1 MAAQARKRKESMK
14 QMTIDERKRIEFLL
28 GCGRTVPQVAN
39 ELGRSPSTVRN
50 ELIKHRVD
58 SDKRYGCSNRLCG
71 RFDECTRTVFDGF
84 GDRRRKCQPRCFK
97 SCPDFWE
104 AVCHRLARPPFV
116 CNGCA
121 RERECPLRKKF
132 YIASVAQVEYESER
146 SLSRTGVHPDEET
159 IARMDK
165 ALSPCLKN
173 GQSPMA
179 VKAAN
184 PEIFGNYAKSTVYGW
199 IADGL
204 FSAKKHDLPFAGTR
218 RKPHKK
224 PVTKTN
230 ARCRIGRTIREMW
243 ELLKLL
249 GKKVT
254 CELDTVV
261 GSISGKVLFTMI
273 FTDSELSL
281 AFLRGQKT
289 SQTCTRIF
297 NMLWTLAGPALFAA
311 LFEHT
316 LTDNGAEF
324 SDPEMIEKYRP
335 DPEHNP
341 TKLLSRGI
349 RVWYADPY
357 CSSQKP
363 HIERFHNELR
373 RILQKGTSFDP
384 LTQGQIALALSHLNS
399 YPRESLGWRTPYDV
413 FVEKHGEEGRAFIA
427 ALGIVRIPANQVTL
441 HPFLLGE
448 KYQKAADR
456 AILRKNGAAPAP
468 RAERNK

>member
-1 MAAQARKRKESMK
+1 
-14 QMTIDERKRIEFLL
+14 
-28 GCGRTVPQVAN
+28 
-39 ELGRSPSTVRN
+39 
-50 ELIKHRVD
+50 
-58 SDKRYGCSNRLCG
+58 
-71 RFDECTRTVFDGF
+71 
-84 GDRRRKCQPRCFK
+84 
-97 SCPDFWE
+97 
-104 AVCHRLARPPFV
+104 
-116 CNGCA
+116 
-121 RERECPLRKKF
+121 
-132 YIASVAQVEYESER
+132 
-146 SLSRTGVHPDEET
+146 
-159 IARMDK
+159 
-165 ALSPCLKN
+165 
-173 GQSPMA
+173 MA

-184 PEIFGNYAKSTVYGW
+184 PELFGNYAKSTLYGW

-218 RKPHKK
+218 KKPHKK

-230 ARCRIGRTIREMW
+230 AKCRIGRTIKEMR
-243 ELLKLL
+243 ELLEGL

-254 CELDTVV
+254 CELDTVI

-273 FTDSELSL
+273 FTDSELAL
-281 AFLRGQKT
+281 AFLREQKT

-297 NMLWTLAGPALFAA
+297 NMLWTLAGPALFRT
-311 LFEHT
+311 LFEHIV
-316 LTDNGAEF
+316 TDNGTEF
-324 SDPEMIEKYRP
+324 SDPGMIESYRP

-341 TKLLSRGI
+341 TKLLPRGI

-384 LTQGQIALALSHLNS
+384 LTQEQIALALSHLNS

-413 FVEKHGEEGRAFIA
+413 FVEKHGDEGKAFLA
-427 ALGIVRIPANQVTL
+427 KLGIVRIPANQVTL

-456 AILRKNGAAPAP
+456 AILRKNGVAPAP
-468 RAERNK
+468 KAEAKK

>member
-1 MAAQARKRKESMK
+1 MK
-14 QMTIDERKRIEFLL
+14 QMVTDERKRIEFLA
-28 GCGRTVPQVAN
+28 GCGWSVPEIAA
-39 ELGRSPSTVRN
+39 ELGRSPSTIRN
-50 ELIKHRVD
+50 ELIKHRLD
-58 SDKRYGCSNRLCG
+58 SDKRRGCSNRICAH
-71 RFDECTRTVFDGF
+71 FAECVRKVFSGF
-84 GDRRRKCQPRCFK
+84 GERLRKNTPKCFE
-97 SCPDFWE
+97 SCPDFRE
-104 AVCHRLARPPFV
+104 ASCPRLARPPFV
-116 CNGCA
+116 CNGCGK
-121 RERECPLRKKF
+121 ERECPLGKKF
-132 YIASVAQVEYESER
+132 YIASVAQTEYESER

-159 IARMDK
+159 IAEMDK
-165 ALSPCLKN
+165 ALSPCVKN

-184 PEIFGNYAKSTVYGW
+184 PKLFGKYAKSTIYGW

-218 RKPHKK
+218 RKPHRK

-230 ARCRIGRTIREMW
+230 AKCRIGRTIKEMW
-243 ELLKLL
+243 EHLRQL

-254 CELDTVV
+254 CELDTVI

-273 FTDSELSL
+273 LTDSELAL

-297 NMLWTLAGPALFAA
+297 NMLWSLAGPALFRA
-311 LFEHT
+311 LFEHI
-316 LTDNGAEF
+316 LTDNGVEF
-324 SDPEMIEKYRP
+324 SDPEMIEQYRP

-341 TKLLSRGI
+341 TKLLPRGVH
-349 RVWYADPY
+349 VWYADPY

-399 YPRESLGWRTPYDV
+399 YPRESLDWRTPYDV
-413 FVEKHGEEGRAFIA
+413 FVEKHGDEGRAFLA
-427 ALGIVRIPANQVTL
+427 ELGIVRIPANQVTL

-448 KYQKAADR
+448 KFQRAADK
-456 AILRKNGAAPAP
+456 AILRKNGVIPAP
-468 RAERNK
+468 KAEPQK